1 MGGSSAEREISIRS
15 GEAVVAALSGLG
27 YDVSSVVL
35 GSGPDALMEL
45 ASADLDVAFL
55 ALHGRLGE
63 DGCVQ
68 GVLELLGIPYTGS
81 SVLSSRSGHGQA
93 QGQELFRLQQ
103 CADAAR
109 ITCSAPSTR
118 RQTWKRFTVRSASP

>member
-55 ALHGRLGE
+55 
-63 DGCVQ
+63 
-68 GVLELLGIPYTGS
+68 S
-81 SVLSSRSGHGQA
+81 
-93 QGQELFRLQQ
+93 
-103 CADAAR
+103 AAR
-109 ITCSAPSTR
+109 P
-118 RQTWKRFTVRSASP
+118 VG